1 MRSSITLVQAD
12 FTFLTGIF
20 SSFSCWYG
28 DVQEMDHPAQ
38 PGPGAMGRAGAPRIL
53 TFEAGGKVKVNSA
66 FLCLLNN
73 KEVVAFRLSQL

>member
-1 MRSSITLVQAD
+1 
-12 FTFLTGIF
+12 
-20 SSFSCWYG
+20 
-28 DVQEMDHPAQ
+28 
-38 PGPGAMGRAGAPRIL
+38 MGRAGAPRIL